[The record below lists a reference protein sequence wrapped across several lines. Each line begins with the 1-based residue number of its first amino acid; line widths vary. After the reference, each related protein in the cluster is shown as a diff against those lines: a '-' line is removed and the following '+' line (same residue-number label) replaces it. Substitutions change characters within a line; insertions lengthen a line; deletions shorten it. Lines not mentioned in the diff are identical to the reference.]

1 MIQEAELIKCLQLIN
16 SENVGPVTF
25 YKLLVRYHSLDN
37 ALEALPSLPKYRLF
51 SKAQAQREY
60 ELARSKNIHIISIF
74 DEEYPNDL
82 KQIND
87 APPILYVRGRLDLL
101 KAPAALAIV
110 GARNASING
119 RKTAS
124 HIAYDLTN
132 NGVLVVS
139 GMARGI
145 DSAAHKGAM
154 YACNQKGATLAVLG
168 TGVDVPYPTENR
180 QLYEQI
186 CEQGAIVS
194 EFPLGTEPQA
204 QNFPRRNRLVS
215 AITQGT
221 LVVEATTHSGSLITA
236 RLALEQGK
244 DIFAV
249 PGSPQDARALG
260 PNKLIKEGAILA
272 ESAEDILSHLNPEKQ
287 QQLIEYVDKLQK
299 NADYPAKDNLKE
311 ASTDNDNIKQSE
323 TSSIIDCLSREGT
336 LVDEIIRKTGQ
347 DAATVSLALLELE
360 LSGRIER
367 QPGNKVALI
376 K

>member
-1 MIQEAELIKCLQLIN
+1 MIPAAELIKCLQLIN

-25 YKLLVRYHSLDN
+25 YKLIVRYRSLDN

-60 ELARSKNIHIISIF
+60 ELARSKNIQIISIF
-74 DEEYPNDL
+74 DDEYPNEL

-132 NGVLVVS
+132 NGILIVS

-154 YACNQKGATLAVLG
+154 YALRQKGPTLAVLG
-168 TGVDVPYPTENR
+168 TGVDIVYPQENKN
-180 QLYEQI
+180 LYAQI
-186 CEQGAIVS
+186 CEQGAVVS

-204 QNFPRRNRLVS
+204 QNFPRRNRIIS
-215 AITQGT
+215 ALSQGT
-221 LVVEATTHSGSLITA
+221 LIVEATTHSGSLTTA

-249 PGSPQDARALG
+249 PGSPQDARAQG

-272 ESAEDILSHLNPEKQ
+272 ESAADILECFNPEKQ
-287 QQLIEYVDKLQK
+287 KQIIEYVDKLQK
-299 NADYPAKDNLKE
+299 NADYPAVDNLE
-311 ASTDNDNIKQSE
+311 TDNGPADNASV
-323 TSSIIDCLSREGT
+323 IDCLSREGT
-336 LVDEIIRKTGQ
+336 HVDEIIRRTGL
-347 DAATVSLALLELE
+347 DASAVSLALLELE
-360 LSGRIER
+360 LGGRIER

>member
-1 MIQEAELIKCLQLIN
+1 MAATDTEILARLRLIKTEGI
-16 SENVGPVTF
+16 GPVTF
-25 YKLLVRYHSLDN
+25 YKLLKTYRS
-37 ALEALPSLPKYRLF
+37 AKEALQSLPPKYRPAPL
-51 SKAQAQREY
+51 SDAERELS
-60 ELARSKNIHIISIF
+60 LAKTKGIKLIAF
-74 DEEYPNDL
+74 DNPEYPQKL
-82 KQIND
+82 REIED
-87 APPILYVRGRLDLL
+87 APPFLWVKGRTDILNLT
-101 KAPAALAIV
+101 PAVSVV

-119 RKTAS
+119 RKQAS
-124 HIAYDLTN
+124 RIAYDLTN
-132 NGVLVVS
+132 AGVLIVS

-145 DSAAHKGAM
+145 DAASHKGAM
-154 YACNQKGATLAVLG
+154 YALEQKGPTIAVLG
-168 TGVDVPYPTENR
+168 TGADVIYPAEN
-180 QLYEQI
+180 QSLYEQI
-186 CEQGAIVS
+186 SMQGAVIS
-194 EFPLGTEPQA
+194 EFPLGTEA
-204 QNFPRRNRLVS
+204 QSSNFPRRNRLVS
-215 AITQGT
+215 ALTQGT

-311 ASTDNDNIKQSE
+311 ASPPNDDVKQSE

>member
-1 MIQEAELIKCLQLIN
+1 MIPEAELIKCLQLIN

-25 YKLLVRYHSLDN
+25 YKLLVRYRSLDN

-60 ELARSKNIHIISIF
+60 ELARSKNIRIISIF
-74 DEEYPNDL
+74 DDEYPKDL

-154 YACNQKGATLAVLG
+154 YACHQKGATLAVLG
-168 TGVDVPYPTENR
+168 TGVDVPYPAENR
-180 QLYEQI
+180 PLYEQI

-215 AITQGT
+215 ALTQGT

-272 ESAEDILSHLNPEKQ
+272 ESAEDILSHFNPEKQ

-311 ASTDNDNIKQSE
+311 ASPPNDDIKQSE

>member
-1 MIQEAELIKCLQLIN
+1 M
-16 SENVGPVTF
+16 
-25 YKLLVRYHSLDN
+25 
-37 ALEALPSLPKYRLF
+37 
-51 SKAQAQREY
+51 
-60 ELARSKNIHIISIF
+60 
-74 DEEYPNDL
+74 
-82 KQIND
+82 
-87 APPILYVRGRLDLL
+87 
-101 KAPAALAIV
+101 AIV